1 LATKHQTDVNEYRS
15 KFRLPWT
22 QGLTSAASR
31 ASSGWTEIRRARA
44 SKLARKSEFFKL
56 AHSRP
61 RRELAPF
68 LKAEIVEHLG
78 SHAIGFGK
86 AFEQRVRALFDRGL
100 TDTAIARRLDV
111 GRATVTYR
119 TMRWRKAKR
128 KIASEK
134 ALAHHTRAQIAI
146 VRTTHMR

>member
-1 LATKHQTDVNEYRS
+1 METGRLCGQRFRRLGTHLATKHQTDVNEYRS

-100 TDTAIARRLDV
+100 LIRPSRE
-111 GRATVTYR
+111 GS
-119 TMRWRKAKR
+119 MWP
-128 KIASEK
+128 EP
-134 ALAHHTRAQIAI
+134 Q
-146 VRTTHMR
+146 